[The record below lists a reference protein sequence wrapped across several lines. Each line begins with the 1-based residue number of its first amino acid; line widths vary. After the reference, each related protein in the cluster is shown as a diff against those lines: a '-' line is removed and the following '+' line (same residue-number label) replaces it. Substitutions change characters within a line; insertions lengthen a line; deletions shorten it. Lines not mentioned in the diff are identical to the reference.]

1 MIPHHPSRRTA
12 VKRTVVL
19 AALLTVAAAF
29 AAGIATGAP
38 SAVSVTQLKSGFKK
52 ATGQALVVD
61 RVRSSAGHYT
71 AFNLGVQTA
80 TKQARYGTF
89 TIFLVTGSDMAG
101 DVQRL
106 LMDPHTGQPGTPGLG
121 GIVWEKGVTMTG
133 TSVWTAKRPYGSNV
147 VIWWTT
153 TTPVKKTDRTWTT
166 LHKALTAVTK
176 GG

>member
-1 MIPHHPSRRTA
+1 VIVAALSVA
-12 VKRTVVL
+12 L
-19 AALLTVAAAF
+19 AAAVGT
-29 AAGIATGAP
+29 ATGAS
-38 SAVSVTQLKSGFKK
+38 SAVTVTQLKSGFKK

-61 RVRSSAGHYT
+61 RARSSAGHYT
-71 AFNLGVQTA
+71 AFNLGLQTA

-89 TIFLVTGSDMAG
+89 TIFLVTGGDVPG

-106 LMDPHTGQPGTPGLG
+106 LMDPHTGQPGTPGAG

-133 TSVWTAKRPYGSNV
+133 TSTWTAKRPYGSNV

-153 TTPVKKTDRTWTT
+153 TTPVKKTDRTWTA

-176 GG
+176 NG